1 MSSQVLTEEDSELTM
16 LILALRQER
25 QRLLGLQTF
34 LNDAISGIDGITSLL
49 ARYNDS
55 MNAKISKM
63 KEEAAL
69 KVKPGGE
76 KSGKSKGA

>member
-1 MSSQVLTEEDSELTM
+1 M

-63 KEEAAL
+63 KEEAEQAL

-76 KSGKSKGA
+76 KNGKSKGA